1 MNFVNPSEKTR
12 VPPGDE
18 RPFIRPL
25 VDVVEDAEG
34 ITLLADLPGV
44 GKEQLQLRV
53 EGDQLGIEAEAVV
66 SQADQLTPLHAEV
79 TRQLYRRSFTLSQ
92 ELDASSIS
100 AEMSNGTL
108 RVRIPKAPHAQPRH
122 IEVRVH

>member
-1 MNFVNPSEKTR
+1 MTSVKPVEKTR
-12 VPPGDE
+12 VLSGDR
-18 RPFIRPL
+18 RPFIRPH
-25 VDVVEDAEG
+25 VDVVEDADG
-34 ITLLADLPGV
+34 FTLLADLPGV

-53 EGDQLGIEAEAVV
+53 EGDQLELEAEAVL
-66 SQADQLTPLHAEV
+66 SNDQQLTPLHAEL
-79 TRQLYRRSFTLSQ
+79 TRPFFRRSFKLSE
-92 ELDASSIS
+92 ELDASGIS